1 MSPLISKR
9 LRELREENH
18 LLQKDVAKYLNI
30 TTSAYGYYEQG
41 KRNPDIETVNKLADF
56 FNVSTDYL
64 LGRTNK
70 KINSSVDL
78 NNEEIKYET
87 FSKIEEFFT
96 KKLISEGII
105 KENEPIPNNAIE
117 KSFKY
122 GMDAAIEVLKLEKK
136 LDNMDFK
143 EDKNKI
149 NKETDKL

>member
-87 FSKIEEFFT
+87 FSKMEKFFT